1 MSARSIPALA
11 TATSSGTFL
20 AWALRSFGEFPGWWF
35 LALAVCRV
43 KYSQRFSKHLRCP
56 IVRKD
61 KLDILGSRHVFIPAN
76 SSQQGDGQPAEDAAG
91 AGELES
97 VFSCSMLPVEYYME
111 MVHSLSCIGIVDASP
126 AQGPQTVLLKSLV
139 FLTSS
144 ENLAGELLKAAM
156 SSRTP
161 CLAICGTDGHCKKLE
176 IMLTEYI
183 YEEQQR
189 DGSTYYIP
197 EMTVKSQNDE
207 PKPKSKAKAKP
218 VTKTRRRRRA

>member
-1 MSARSIPALA
+1 MSNIVSVFQNIFAAPLSGRTSSTSLAAGTCSFRPTQASKA
-11 TATSSGTFL
+11 TAS
-20 AWALRSFGEFPGWWF
+20 R
-35 LALAVCRV
+35 
-43 KYSQRFSKHLRCP
+43 QRMR
-56 IVRKD
+56 
-61 KLDILGSRHVFIPAN
+61 
-76 SSQQGDGQPAEDAAG
+76 Q
-91 AGELES
+91 ELES

>member
-1 MSARSIPALA
+1 M
-11 TATSSGTFL
+11 
-20 AWALRSFGEFPGWWF
+20 
-35 LALAVCRV
+35 
-43 KYSQRFSKHLRCP
+43 
-56 IVRKD
+56 
-61 KLDILGSRHVFIPAN
+61 FIPAN

-126 AQGPQTVLLKSLV
+126 AQGPQPVLLKSLV

-161 CLAICGTDGHCKKLE
+161 CLAICRTDGHCKKLE

-218 VTKTRRRRRA
+218 VTKKRPKKNETAPGDGDEEAEAQGEEPEQKKPKTTKNKTKKKSVEDEGAASDGSGSSMAW